1 MNISFILYAITTLTL
16 STSVPVPDTD
26 TALIPMAVAEETTI
40 DKNTFDHKPI
50 VYHDLSVESEPYHGD
65 YRIDLTTDKTES
77 VAEAV
82 NYDMLQ
88 QITETSR
95 KNSKPTKFHDLDDE
109 DYYLSFDTN
118 TQKTY
123 TNYYFNP
130 SPDGSIGVSISNID
144 CKGFTITCYEVGS
157 DSKVLSWTVDAPQMN
172 TSLQFKGLA
181 SDSMYYFK
189 FSTDESNNISGSSR
203 IYHPK

>member
-1 MNISFILYAITTLTL
+1 MNISFIICAIPTLAI
-16 STSVPVPDTD
+16 SMSVPVPDTD
-26 TALIPMAVAEETTI
+26 TALIPVAVAEEETI
-40 DKNTFDHKPI
+40 DKNTFNHKPI
-50 VYHDLSVESEPYHGD
+50 VYDDLSVEPEPYHGD

-77 VAEAV
+77 VAEVV

-88 QITETSR
+88 QITENSR
-95 KNSKPTKFHDLDDE
+95 KNSKPTKFHALDNE
-109 DYYLSFDTN
+109 DYYLSFVSN

-130 SPDGSIGVSISNID
+130 STDGRIGVSISDID
-144 CKGFTITCYEVGS
+144 CKGLTITCYEVGS
-157 DSKVLSWTVDAPQMN
+157 GSNVLSWTVDAPQTN

-181 SDSMYYFK
+181 SDRMYYFK
-189 FSTDESNNISGSSR
+189 FSAGEANDISGSSR

>member
-1 MNISFILYAITTLTL
+1 MNISFIVYAITTLTL

-40 DKNTFDHKPI
+40 DKDAFNNKLI
-50 VYHDLSVESEPYHGD
+50 VYHDLSIESEDYPGD
-65 YRIDLTTDKTES
+65 YGIDLTTDKTES
-77 VAEAV
+77 VAEVV
-82 NYDMLQ
+82 NYDILQ
-88 QITETSR
+88 QITETSH

-130 SPDGSIGVSISNID
+130 SPDGSIAVSISNID
-144 CKGFTITCYEVGS
+144 CNELTITCCEVSSGTY
-157 DSKVLSWTVDAPQMN
+157 VLSWMCNAPQAN
-172 TSLQFKGLA
+172 TSIQLKGLA
-181 SDSMYYFK
+181 SDRMYYFK
-189 FSTDESNNISGSSR
+189 FSAGESNNISGSSR

>member
-1 MNISFILYAITTLTL
+1 MNISFIVYAITTLTL

-26 TALIPMAVAEETTI
+26 TALIPMAVAEETTRK
-40 DKNTFDHKPI
+40 DTFNNKLI
-50 VYHDLSVESEPYHGD
+50 VYDNLSIKPEDYHRD
-65 YRIDLTTDKTES
+65 YRVDLTNDESES
-77 VAEAV
+77 VAEVV

-88 QITETSR
+88 QITETSH

-144 CKGFTITCYEVGS
+144 CNELTITCCEVSSGTY
-157 DSKVLSWTVDAPQMN
+157 VLSWMCNAPQAN
-172 TSLQFKGLA
+172 TSIQLKGLA